1 MGCHD
6 DDSEINLQVDFESFI
21 FLEIIAKAL
30 ANSIW
35 QVTTFCKNVF
45 PKPTHNCNMI
55 FLLKPDCP
63 VRGGT
68 WILSTYAK

>member
-1 MGCHD
+1 MGCH

-45 PKPTHNCNMI
+45 PKPTHTCNMI
-55 FLLKPDCP
+55 FLLMLLSCEGDTPDT
-63 VRGGT
+63 G
-68 WILSTYAK
+68 ILTLND